1 MNKMEL
7 RPCVVKIGERTFET
21 DYIDART
28 CRTVIKEAEMHK
40 GYFHTW
46 GSDVHTESRLNWH
59 KQNSEMYGLVEYE
72 DGTMHKVPPECIMF
86 TDRREQAE
94 NAVKNQMY
102 MDAKVMKEIMETVA
116 SR

>member
-1 MNKMEL
+1 MKKMEL
-7 RPCVVKIGERTFET
+7 RPCLVKIGEPMLVMTGEK
-21 DYIDART
+21 YKIA
-28 CRTVIKEAEMHK
+28 INEAETHK
-40 GYFHTW
+40 GYFHAW
-46 GSDVHTESRLNWH
+46 GSDIHTGGILNWH